1 MVRPGVTE
9 DVCTVS
15 TSPPPFLEI
24 EELKTFYY
32 LRAGSLLQRKVAE
45 VHAVDGVNLSV
56 YAGEALG
63 LVGESGCGKTTLAR
77 TVVQLIPPTA
87 GEIRVGGRDVARLN
101 RVEKQEFRRTV
112 QMVFQDPYDSLD
124 ARMKVGDIIAE
135 GLVIHQLG
143 GRAQRRDRVAQ
154 LLAQVQL
161 DPDMASRYPRQFSGG
176 QRQRISIARALAV
189 EPKLIVLDEP
199 VSALD
204 VSVQA
209 QIVNLLEDL
218 RRDHSLSFLFISHD
232 LAVVRQLCGRVAVM
246 YVGKIME
253 FGDTERVTS
262 QPLHPYTQA
271 LLSAV
276 PAPDPEVEY
285 RRQRVPLRGE
295 LPSAVSPPQGCRFH
309 TRCPIAQEICRA
321 NEPPLRRV
329 SDGREVAC
337 HFVLEGATGPVPPQL
352 PAAKSWT
359 KGVSSPGGR
368 AASLEQ

>member
-1 MVRPGVTE
+1 M
-9 DVCTVS
+9 S
-15 TSPPPFLEI
+15 NSPPSLLEI
-24 EELKTFYY
+24 EQLKTFYY
-32 LRAGSLLQRKVAE
+32 LRAGTLLQRKVAE
-45 VHAVDGVNLSV
+45 VHAVDGVSLSV
-56 YAGEALG
+56 RAGEALG

-87 GEIRVGGRDVARLN
+87 GEIRIGGRDVTGLN
-101 RVEKQEFRRTV
+101 RAEKREFRRTV

-143 GRAQRRDRVAQ
+143 GRAERRERVAQ

-161 DPDMASRYPRQFSGG
+161 DPDMASRYPREFSGG

-204 VSVQA
+204 VSIQA

-218 RRDHSLSFLFISHD
+218 RRDRDLSFLFISHD

-246 YVGKIME
+246 YLGKIME
-253 FGDTERVTS
+253 LGDTERVTFV
-262 QPLHPYTQA
+262 PLHPYTQA

-276 PAPDPEVEY
+276 PAPDPEVEH
-285 RRQRVPLRGE
+285 RRRRVPLRGD
-295 LPSAVSPPQGCRFH
+295 LPSAVTPPPGCRFH
-309 TRCPIAQEICRA
+309 TRCPIAQDICRRS
-321 NEPPLRRV
+321 EPPLRRV

-337 HFVLEGATGPVPPQL
+337 HFVGEDATGPVPPQL
-352 PAAKSWT
+352 PATESGTSAV
-359 KGVSSPGGR
+359 G
-368 AASLEQ
+368 